1 MPQTKTARFWFRM
14 TVMTFTVF
22 AAVTLIQVSAF
33 TQDLDRTCAAAG
45 HELDI
50 NYRLRHESDG
60 TLSFP
65 LHNRCNHLYDT
76 VPDWVNP
83 LLAILA
89 AVLAI
94 ALTGALV
101 TYGSKPAPSSGLP
114 SRPES
119 PHPARK
125 AHRAPSRGF
134 RRTPRQVPS
143 RQ

>member
-1 MPQTKTARFWFRM
+1 M
-14 TVMTFTVF
+14 TVVSFSLLAT
-22 AAVTLIQVSAF
+22 VTLIQVSAF
-33 TQDLDRTCAAAG
+33 AQNLEATCEAVG
-45 HELDI
+45 QELEF

-83 LLAILA
+83 VLAVLA

-101 TYGSKPAPSSGLP
+101 TYGAKPAPSSGLP
-114 SRPES
+114 SRQES